1 MQMVFNLADIV
12 NLETSKIPTDIVET
26 LKDYEQFGNE
36 LFFVSDR
43 SIKSILPLLA
53 PLSPNCKIIGY
64 NGLTISDGQTIGG
77 QYIERESKLKVF
89 EIIGKNKLK
98 YLADTTWNY
107 SFNGDT
113 GHSTY
118 QELDPEM
125 LAENVALIEL
135 NEIVSLII
143 YTKDKKIINELKL
156 LPLVVNEASDYVQIT
171 AIVPN
176 IYWGLKAIGIM
187 DGNYIVIGNFELGSE
202 VFNNAQ
208 KHIDI
213 ASDLTKF
220 SEVLKEYAL

>member
-1 MQMVFNLADIV
+1 MQIVFNLADII
-12 NLETSKIPTDIVET
+12 NLETSQIPTEIMET
-26 LKDYEQFGNE
+26 LQDYEQFGNE
-36 LFFVSDR
+36 LFFVSVR

-64 NGLTISDGQTIGG
+64 NGLTISNGQAIGG

-125 LAENVALIEL
+125 LAENIALIEL

-143 YTKDKKIINELKL
+143 YTKDERIINELKL
-156 LPLVVNEASDYVQIT
+156 LPLVVNTATDYVQVTTIE
-171 AIVPN
+171 PN
-176 IYWGLKAIGIM
+176 IYQGLKAIGIE
-187 DGNYIVIGNFELGSE
+187 DNNYIVFGNFEIDSE
-202 VFNNAQ
+202 VTNNSQ
-208 KHIDI
+208 KHIQI
-213 ASDLTKF
+213 ISDLTNFLELIK
-220 SEVLKEYAL
+220 K